1 MITFNEYLA
10 GVINN
15 DREREHSLMNDITQQ
30 INKIIENINEAL
42 ENPENSVNSTDNKTS
57 SVLNFF
63 KGLKNKTGIE
73 VKEMPTEQI
82 KERGE
87 EALKKMETFR
97 KSFEARYPEVAK
109 TLAQEAKND
118 ATSLKGDMPLT
129 TESVA
134 GILGKGVAMIGAGLS
149 WAAWNAIKFTLLQM
163 LKVAIK
169 IAKNIFTTH
178 GKGIL
183 TFITICGAIIFPWL
197 GFVQEPIFLIPSAI
211 YYLVMII
218 GTLFNV
224 GD

>member
-1 MITFNEYLA
+1 
-10 GVINN
+10 
-15 DREREHSLMNDITQQ
+15 
-30 INKIIENINEAL
+30 
-42 ENPENSVNSTDNKTS
+42 
-57 SVLNFF
+57 
-63 KGLKNKTGIE
+63 
-73 VKEMPTEQI
+73 
-82 KERGE
+82 
-87 EALKKMETFR
+87 
-97 KSFEARYPEVAK
+97 
-109 TLAQEAKND
+109 
-118 ATSLKGDMPLT
+118 MPLT

-163 LKVAIK
+163 LKVVIK

-211 YYLVMII
+211 YYLVMTI
-218 GTLFNV
+218 GALFNV